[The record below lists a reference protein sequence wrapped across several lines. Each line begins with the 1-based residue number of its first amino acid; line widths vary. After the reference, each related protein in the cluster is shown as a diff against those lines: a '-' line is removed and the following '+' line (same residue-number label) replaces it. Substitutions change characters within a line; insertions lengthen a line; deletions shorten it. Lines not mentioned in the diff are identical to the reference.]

1 MASFLNLYNEI
12 TYKVKKAT
20 IRICEYQLE
29 IEKLER
35 ENAHLKKELK
45 ECKEKLIL
53 IQEKYDLLTITK
65 TLLQK
70 EDKKRAQKR
79 ITDLVR
85 EIDNCA
91 MFLKK

>member
-20 IRICEYQLE
+20 IRISEYQLE
-29 IEKLER
+29 IEKLQR
-35 ENAHLKKELK
+35 ENEHLKKELE

-53 IQEKYDLLTITK
+53 TQEKYDLLAITK
-65 TLLQK
+65 TVLQK
-70 EDKKRAQKR
+70 EDKKRTQKR
-79 ITDLVR
+79 INDLVR
-85 EIDNCA
+85 EIDNCV